1 MKKAIV
7 ALVLVGLSFSAY
19 SAIRCAPTTT
29 GGGGTCCWDT
39 VRDGPFQP
47 IGC

>member
-7 ALVLVGLSFSAY
+7 AIMLVGLSFSAY
-19 SAIRCAPTTT
+19 SAIRCAPSSV
-29 GGGGTCCWDT
+29 GVGTCCWDT

>member
-7 ALVLVGLSFSAY
+7 ALVLVGLSFTAY
-19 SAIRCAPTTT
+19 SGVRCAPSPM
-29 GGGGTCCWDT
+29 GGTCCWDT
-39 VRDGPFQP
+39 VRDGTFQP